1 MEGTDVF
8 HLQMIIIVETE
19 DEKDI
24 HYETTDSIFW
34 RLQFPKEQHASFV
47 INTHIFNK

>member
-24 HYETTDSIFW
+24 HYETTDSIF
-34 RLQFPKEQHASFV
+34 
-47 INTHIFNK
+47 